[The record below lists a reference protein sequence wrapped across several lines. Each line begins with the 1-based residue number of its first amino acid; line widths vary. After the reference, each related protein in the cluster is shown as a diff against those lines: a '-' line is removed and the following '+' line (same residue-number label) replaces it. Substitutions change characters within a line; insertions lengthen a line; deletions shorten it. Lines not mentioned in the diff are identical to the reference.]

1 MWRNKKLT
9 RLTILPAMLLAAM
22 TSLAAPNEEQGKL
35 LLHKGDSLYRQGNFE
50 EAAIAYLI
58 SANEGNAEAQFDI
71 AYAYFNGEG
80 IERDYASAAMWF
92 KRSARQNYAKAQYNL
107 AYCYMNGRGVPRD
120 YDKASDLLHQSAN
133 NNYKRAQLTLADCYA
148 NGILVEQNEKE
159 SQKWMAMAANMQ
171 PEQPKTEPA
180 APTAP
185 ATAPTTPTTST
196 PSSPST
202 PSIPSTPS
210 TPSAPAPTVQ
220 APADKATE
228 KPDTKKETLDGDF
241 DIEVDIPGMSSTPK
255 PTAPAVVAQPAA
267 PQPATE
273 QPTTEQPTAPQP
285 TEEQPKPRIIK
296 GPAQIQA
303 EKENAANAEA
313 TKPTEEKPAEETPT
327 PAPSAPTPV
336 EQATPATQSTF
347 AAANSAPILKILYPE
362 DQSMFHTDQIK
373 LKYQLIAGNCA
384 DSTRIVVMVD
394 GQRQPTTRA
403 VRAANTIDVDLP
415 RHDCTV
421 MMYAQNKNGNSEPA
435 TIRLIRE
442 ATSME
447 LPKLFVV
454 AIGVGDYNDPKLP
467 KLRFTCKDAKDFSKA
482 ITSKKGLPYEDV
494 QVKILCDNEATRAD
508 IFEAM
513 EWLKQESS
521 PNDVCIFFFAG
532 HGMRDEKD
540 RFYFMPYGCNTDKLY
555 ECFSAS
561 DFRNEAEDIHGKL
574 IAFVDACY
582 SGALFEGGRSAATT
596 HFIEQLKRSK
606 NGMLLYASSS
616 SDTKS
621 REDESWENGAFTK
634 ALVEALNGA
643 AKEEHAE
650 GLSTQEL
657 EHFLYKQVRKLTD
670 FKQTPIFINP
680 SGIEHFNIFNY
691 EK

>member
-120 YDKASDLLHQSAN
+120 YDKAFDLLHQSAN

-159 SQKWMAMAANMQ
+159 SQKWMAMAANLQ
-171 PEQPKTEPA
+171 PEQPQTEPA
-180 APTAP
+180 APNTPSTPSIPSAP
-185 ATAPTTPTTST
+185 NTPIT

-202 PSIPSTPS
+202 PNIPTPE
-210 TPSAPAPTVQ
+210 PIVQ
-220 APADKATE
+220 APANNATE

-241 DIEVDIPGMSSTPK
+241 DIEVDIPGMNSTPK
-255 PTAPAVVAQPAA
+255 PTAPVVVAQPAA
-267 PQPATE
+267 PQP
-273 QPTTEQPTAPQP
+273 TTEQPVAPKP
-285 TEEQPKPRIIK
+285 AEEQPKPRIIK
-296 GPAQIQA
+296 GPAHILA
-303 EKENAANAEA
+303 EKE
-313 TKPTEEKPAEETPT
+313 
-327 PAPSAPTPV
+327 
-336 EQATPATQSTF
+336 ATPAAQPTF
-347 AAANSAPILKILYPE
+347 AAANSAPVLKILYPE

-540 RFYFMPYGCNTDKLY
+540 RFYFMPYGCNTNKLY

>member
-159 SQKWMAMAANMQ
+159 SQKWMAMAANLQ
-171 PEQPKTEPA
+171 PEQPKTESA
-180 APTAP
+180 ASNT
-185 ATAPTTPTTST
+185 
-196 PSSPST
+196 PST
-202 PSIPSTPS
+202 PSIPSAPSTPS
-210 TPSAPAPTVQ
+210 TPSAPSAPSSPSTPSTPTPEPIVQ
-220 APADKATE
+220 APANKATE

-241 DIEVDIPGMSSTPK
+241 DIEVDIPGISSTPTTSK
-255 PTAPAVVAQPAA
+255 PVVVAQPAA
-267 PQPATE
+267 PQPAAPQPAAP
-273 QPTTEQPTAPQP
+273 QPTTEQPAAPKP

-296 GPAQIQA
+296 GPAHILA
-303 EKENAANAEA
+303 EKE
-313 TKPTEEKPAEETPT
+313 
-327 PAPSAPTPV
+327 
-336 EQATPATQSTF
+336 ATPAAQPTL
-347 AAANSAPILKILYPE
+347 AAANSAPVLKILYPE

-540 RFYFMPYGCNTDKLY
+540 RFYFMPYGCNTNKLY

>member
-120 YDKASDLLHQSAN
+120 YDKAFDLLHQSAN

-159 SQKWMAMAANMQ
+159 SQKWMAMAANLQ

-180 APTAP
+180 APN
-185 ATAPTTPTTST
+185 TPST
-196 PSSPST
+196 PSIPSAPNTPSSPNTPSTPSAPSTPST
-202 PSIPSTPS
+202 PSIPSTPNIP
-210 TPSAPAPTVQ
+210 TPEPIVQ
-220 APADKATE
+220 APANKATE

-241 DIEVDIPGMSSTPK
+241 DIEVDIPGMNSTSQ
-255 PTAPAVVAQPAA
+255 PTAPVVVAQPAA
-267 PQPATE
+267 PQPA
-273 QPTTEQPTAPQP
+273 APQPAAPKP

-296 GPAQIQA
+296 GPAQILT
-303 EKENAANAEA
+303 EKE
-313 TKPTEEKPAEETPT
+313 
-327 PAPSAPTPV
+327 
-336 EQATPATQSTF
+336 ATPAAQPTL
-347 AAANSAPILKILYPE
+347 AAANSAPVLKILYPE

-540 RFYFMPYGCNTDKLY
+540 RFYFMPYGCNTNKLY

>member
-120 YDKASDLLHQSAN
+120 YDKAFDLLHQSAN
-133 NNYKRAQLTLADCYA
+133 NNYMRAQLTLADCYA

-159 SQKWMAMAANMQ
+159 SQKWMAMAANLQ
-171 PEQPKTEPA
+171 PEQPQTEPA
-180 APTAP
+180 APNTPSTPSIPSAP
-185 ATAPTTPTTST
+185 NTPIT

-202 PSIPSTPS
+202 PSTPS
-210 TPSAPAPTVQ
+210 IPNIPTPEPIVQ
-220 APADKATE
+220 APANKTTE

-255 PTAPAVVAQPAA
+255 PIAPAVVAQPAA
-267 PQPATE
+267 PQPTTE
-273 QPTTEQPTAPQP
+273 QPTTEQPAAPKP

-296 GPAQIQA
+296 GPTQIQA
-303 EKENAANAEA
+303 EKENAANAE
-313 TKPTEEKPAEETPT
+313 TIKPTEEKPAVETTAQPT
-327 PAPSAPTPV
+327 L
-336 EQATPATQSTF
+336 
-347 AAANSAPILKILYPE
+347 AAANSAPVLKILYPE

-540 RFYFMPYGCNTDKLY
+540 RFYFMPYGCNTNKLY

>member
-120 YDKASDLLHQSAN
+120 YDKAFDLLHQSAN

-159 SQKWMAMAANMQ
+159 SQKWMAMAANLQ

-180 APTAP
+180 APN
-185 ATAPTTPTTST
+185 TPST
-196 PSSPST
+196 PSIPSAPNTPSSPNTPSTPSAPSTPST
-202 PSIPSTPS
+202 PSIPSTPNIP
-210 TPSAPAPTVQ
+210 TPEPIIQ
-220 APADKATE
+220 APANKATE

-241 DIEVDIPGMSSTPK
+241 DIEVDIPGMTSTPQ
-255 PTAPAVVAQPAA
+255 PTAPVVVAQPDA
-267 PQPATE
+267 P
-273 QPTTEQPTAPQP
+273 QPTTEQPAAPKP

-296 GPAQIQA
+296 GPAHILA
-303 EKENAANAEA
+303 EKE
-313 TKPTEEKPAEETPT
+313 
-327 PAPSAPTPV
+327 
-336 EQATPATQSTF
+336 ATPAAQPTL
-347 AAANSAPILKILYPE
+347 AAANSAPVLKILYPE

-540 RFYFMPYGCNTDKLY
+540 RFYFMPYGCNTNKLY

>member
-120 YDKASDLLHQSAN
+120 YDKAFDLLHQSAN

-159 SQKWMAMAANMQ
+159 SQKWMAMAANLQ
-171 PEQPKTEPA
+171 PEQPQTEPA
-180 APTAP
+180 APNT
-185 ATAPTTPTTST
+185 
-196 PSSPST
+196 PST
-202 PSIPSTPS
+202 PSIPSIPSAPSTPS
-210 TPSAPAPTVQ
+210 TPSAPSTPSVPTPEPIVQ
-220 APADKATE
+220 APANKATE

-241 DIEVDIPGMSSTPK
+241 DIEVDIPGMNSTSQ
-255 PTAPAVVAQPAA
+255 PTAPVVVAQPAA
-267 PQPATE
+267 PQPAAP
-273 QPTTEQPTAPQP
+273 QPAAPKPTTEQPAAPKP

-296 GPAQIQA
+296 GPAQILT
-303 EKENAANAEA
+303 EKE
-313 TKPTEEKPAEETPT
+313 
-327 PAPSAPTPV
+327 
-336 EQATPATQSTF
+336 ATPAAQPTL
-347 AAANSAPILKILYPE
+347 AAANSAPVLKILYPE

-540 RFYFMPYGCNTDKLY
+540 RFYFMPYGCNTNKLY

>member
-120 YDKASDLLHQSAN
+120 YDKAFDLLHQSAN

-159 SQKWMAMAANMQ
+159 SQKWMAMAANLQ

-185 ATAPTTPTTST
+185 ATAPTTPSTSA
-196 PSSPST
+196 PSS
-202 PSIPSTPS
+202 PSTPS
-210 TPSAPAPTVQ
+210 TPSASSSPVPTPEPIVQDPAN
-220 APADKATE
+220 KATE

-241 DIEVDIPGMSSTPK
+241 DIEVDIPGMNSTPK
-255 PTAPAVVAQPAA
+255 PTAPVVVAQPAA
-267 PQPATE
+267 PQP
-273 QPTTEQPTAPQP
+273 TTEQPAAPQP
-285 TEEQPKPRIIK
+285 AEEQPKPRIIK
-296 GPAQIQA
+296 GPAHIQA
-303 EKENAANAEA
+303 EKE
-313 TKPTEEKPAEETPT
+313 
-327 PAPSAPTPV
+327 
-336 EQATPATQSTF
+336 ATPAAQPTL
-347 AAANSAPILKILYPE
+347 AAANSAPVLKILYPE

-540 RFYFMPYGCNTDKLY
+540 RFYFMPYGCNTNKLY

>member
-107 AYCYMNGRGVPRD
+107 AYCYMNGRDVPRD
-120 YDKASDLLHQSAN
+120 YDKAFDLLHQSAN

-159 SQKWMAMAANMQ
+159 SQKWMAMAANLQ

-185 ATAPTTPTTST
+185 ATAPTTPSTSA

-202 PSIPSTPS
+202 PSASSSPVPTPE
-210 TPSAPAPTVQ
+210 PIVQ
-220 APADKATE
+220 APANKATE

-241 DIEVDIPGMSSTPK
+241 DIEVDIPGMNSTPK
-255 PTAPAVVAQPAA
+255 PTAPVVVAQPATPQPTTEQPAA
-267 PQPATE
+267 PQPA
-273 QPTTEQPTAPQP
+273 
-285 TEEQPKPRIIK
+285 EEQPKPRIIK
-296 GPAQIQA
+296 GPAQILT
-303 EKENAANAEA
+303 EKE
-313 TKPTEEKPAEETPT
+313 
-327 PAPSAPTPV
+327 
-336 EQATPATQSTF
+336 ATPAAQPTL
-347 AAANSAPILKILYPE
+347 AATNSAPVLKILYPE

-540 RFYFMPYGCNTDKLY
+540 RFYFMPYGCNTNKLY

>member
-120 YDKASDLLHQSAN
+120 YDKAFDLLHQSAN

-159 SQKWMAMAANMQ
+159 SQKWMAMAANLQ

-185 ATAPTTPTTST
+185 ATAPTTPSTSA
-196 PSSPST
+196 PSS
-202 PSIPSTPS
+202 PSTPS
-210 TPSAPAPTVQ
+210 TPSASSSPVPTPEPIVQ
-220 APADKATE
+220 APANKATE

-241 DIEVDIPGMSSTPK
+241 DIEVDIPGMNSTPK
-255 PTAPAVVAQPAA
+255 PTAPVVVAQPAA
-267 PQPATE
+267 PQP
-273 QPTTEQPTAPQP
+273 TTEQPAAPKP

-296 GPAQIQA
+296 GPAQTLA
-303 EKENAANAEA
+303 EKE
-313 TKPTEEKPAEETPT
+313 
-327 PAPSAPTPV
+327 
-336 EQATPATQSTF
+336 ATPAAQPTL
-347 AAANSAPILKILYPE
+347 AAANSVPVLKILYPE

-540 RFYFMPYGCNTDKLY
+540 RFYFMPYGCNTNKLY

>member
-180 APTAP
+180 APDT
-185 ATAPTTPTTST
+185 
-196 PSSPST
+196 PST
-202 PSIPSTPS
+202 PSIPSAPSPPNTPSIPSVPSTPS
-210 TPSAPAPTVQ
+210 TPSTPNIPTPEPIVQ
-220 APADKATE
+220 ASANKATE
-228 KPDTKKETLDGDF
+228 KPDTKKETLEGDF

-255 PTAPAVVAQPAA
+255 PTAPAVVAQP
-267 PQPATE
+267 
-273 QPTTEQPTAPQP
+273 TTEQPTAPQP
-285 TEEQPKPRIIK
+285 AEEQPKPRIIK

-313 TKPTEEKPAEETPT
+313 TKPTEEKPAEETP
-327 PAPSAPTPV
+327 
-336 EQATPATQSTF
+336 ATENIAD
-347 AAANSAPILKILYPE
+347 NSAPVLKILYPE

-540 RFYFMPYGCNTDKLY
+540 RFYFMPYGCNTNKLY

>member
-58 SANEGNAEAQFDI
+58 SANDGNAEAQFDI

-159 SQKWMAMAANMQ
+159 SQKWMAMAANLQ
-171 PEQPKTEPA
+171 PEQPKIEPA
-180 APTAP
+180 APN
-185 ATAPTTPTTST
+185 TPST
-196 PSSPST
+196 PSIPSAPSTPSTPST

-210 TPSAPAPTVQ
+210 TPSIPTPEPIVQ
-220 APADKATE
+220 APANKATE

-241 DIEVDIPGMSSTPK
+241 DIEVDIPGMNSTSQ
-255 PTAPAVVAQPAA
+255 PTAPVVVAQPAA
-267 PQPATE
+267 PQPTTD
-273 QPTTEQPTAPQP
+273 QPTTEQPAAPKP
-285 TEEQPKPRIIK
+285 AEEQPKPRIIK
-296 GPAQIQA
+296 GPTQILT
-303 EKENAANAEA
+303 EKE
-313 TKPTEEKPAEETPT
+313 
-327 PAPSAPTPV
+327 
-336 EQATPATQSTF
+336 ATPAAQPTL
-347 AAANSAPILKILYPE
+347 AAANSAPVLKILYPE

-415 RHDCTV
+415 RHDCTM

-540 RFYFMPYGCNTDKLY
+540 RFYFMPYGCNTNKLY

>member
-35 LLHKGDSLYRQGNFE
+35 PLHKGDSLYRQGNFE

-120 YDKASDLLHQSAN
+120 YDKAFDLLHQSAN

-159 SQKWMAMAANMQ
+159 SQKWMAMAANLQ

-185 ATAPTTPTTST
+185 ATAPTTPSTSA

-210 TPSAPAPTVQ
+210 TPSIPTPEPIVQ
-220 APADKATE
+220 APANKATE

-241 DIEVDIPGMSSTPK
+241 DIEVDIPGMNSTPK
-255 PTAPAVVAQPAA
+255 PTAPVVVAQPAA
-267 PQPATE
+267 PQP
-273 QPTTEQPTAPQP
+273 TTEQPAAPKP

-296 GPAQIQA
+296 GPAQTLA
-303 EKENAANAEA
+303 EKE
-313 TKPTEEKPAEETPT
+313 
-327 PAPSAPTPV
+327 
-336 EQATPATQSTF
+336 ATPAAQPTL
-347 AAANSAPILKILYPE
+347 AAANSVPVLKILYPE

-540 RFYFMPYGCNTDKLY
+540 RFYFMPYGCNTNKLY

>member
-120 YDKASDLLHQSAN
+120 YDKAFDLLHQSAN

-159 SQKWMAMAANMQ
+159 SQKWMAMAANLQ
-171 PEQPKTEPA
+171 PEQPQTEPA

-202 PSIPSTPS
+202 PSIPSAPNTP
-210 TPSAPAPTVQ
+210 APASTVQ
-220 APADKATE
+220 APANKVTE
-228 KPDTKKETLDGDF
+228 KPDTKKETLEGDF

-255 PTAPAVVAQPAA
+255 PTAPAVVAQPT
-267 PQPATE
+267 TE

-285 TEEQPKPRIIK
+285 AEEQPKPRIIK

-313 TKPTEEKPAEETPT
+313 TKPTEEKPAEETP
-327 PAPSAPTPV
+327 
-336 EQATPATQSTF
+336 ATENIAD
-347 AAANSAPILKILYPE
+347 NSAPVLKILYPE

-540 RFYFMPYGCNTDKLY
+540 RFYFMPYGCNTNKLY

>member
-159 SQKWMAMAANMQ
+159 SQKWMAMAANLQ

-180 APTAP
+180 APNTPSTPSIPSAP
-185 ATAPTTPTTST
+185 ST
-196 PSSPST
+196 PSSPNTHSTPSAPSTPST
-202 PSIPSTPS
+202 PSIPSTPNIP
-210 TPSAPAPTVQ
+210 TPEPIVQ
-220 APADKATE
+220 APTNKATE

-241 DIEVDIPGMSSTPK
+241 DIEVDIPGMNSTPQ
-255 PTAPAVVAQPAA
+255 PTAPVVVAQPDAPQPTTEQPAA
-267 PQPATE
+267 PQPA
-273 QPTTEQPTAPQP
+273 
-285 TEEQPKPRIIK
+285 EEQPKPRIIK
-296 GPAQIQA
+296 GPAQILA
-303 EKENAANAEA
+303 EKE
-313 TKPTEEKPAEETPT
+313 
-327 PAPSAPTPV
+327 
-336 EQATPATQSTF
+336 ATPAAQPTF
-347 AAANSAPILKILYPE
+347 AAANSAPVLKILYPE

-415 RHDCTV
+415 RHDCTM

-540 RFYFMPYGCNTDKLY
+540 RFYFMPYGCNTNKLY

>member
-120 YDKASDLLHQSAN
+120 YDKAFDLLHQSAN

-159 SQKWMAMAANMQ
+159 SQKWMAMAANLQ

-185 ATAPTTPTTST
+185 ATAPTTPSTSA

-202 PSIPSTPS
+202 PSASSSPV
-210 TPSAPAPTVQ
+210 PAPEPIVQ
-220 APADKATE
+220 APANKATE

-241 DIEVDIPGMSSTPK
+241 DIEVDIPGMTSTSQ
-255 PTAPAVVAQPAA
+255 PTAPVVVAQPDA
-267 PQPATE
+267 P
-273 QPTTEQPTAPQP
+273 QPTTEQPAAPKP

-296 GPAQIQA
+296 GPAQILTQ
-303 EKENAANAEA
+303 KE
-313 TKPTEEKPAEETPT
+313 
-327 PAPSAPTPV
+327 
-336 EQATPATQSTF
+336 ATPAAQPTL
-347 AAANSAPILKILYPE
+347 AAANSAPVLKILYPE

-540 RFYFMPYGCNTDKLY
+540 RFYFMPYGCNTNKLY

>member
-159 SQKWMAMAANMQ
+159 SQKWMAMAANLQ

-180 APTAP
+180 APNT
-185 ATAPTTPTTST
+185 
-196 PSSPST
+196 PST
-202 PSIPSTPS
+202 PSIPSAPSTPS
-210 TPSAPAPTVQ
+210 TPSTPNIPTPEPIVQ
-220 APADKATE
+220 APANKATE
-228 KPDTKKETLDGDF
+228 KPDKKKKTLDGDF
-241 DIEVDIPGMSSTPK
+241 DIEVDITGMNSTPK
-255 PTAPAVVAQPAA
+255 PTAPVVVAQPAA
-267 PQPATE
+267 PQP
-273 QPTTEQPTAPQP
+273 TTEQPAAPKP

-296 GPAQIQA
+296 GPAHILA
-303 EKENAANAEA
+303 EKE
-313 TKPTEEKPAEETPT
+313 
-327 PAPSAPTPV
+327 
-336 EQATPATQSTF
+336 ATPAAQPIL
-347 AAANSAPILKILYPE
+347 AATNSAPVLKILYPE

-540 RFYFMPYGCNTDKLY
+540 RFYFMPYGCNTNKLY

>member
-120 YDKASDLLHQSAN
+120 YDKAFDLLHQSAN

-159 SQKWMAMAANMQ
+159 SQKWMAMAANLQ

-185 ATAPTTPTTST
+185 ATAPTTPSTST

-202 PSIPSTPS
+202 PS
-210 TPSAPAPTVQ
+210 TPSASSSPVPTPEPIVQ
-220 APADKATE
+220 APANKATE

-241 DIEVDIPGMSSTPK
+241 DIEVDIPGMNSTPQ
-255 PTAPAVVAQPAA
+255 PTAPVVVAQPAA
-267 PQPATE
+267 PQP
-273 QPTTEQPTAPQP
+273 TTEQPAAPKP

-296 GPAQIQA
+296 GPAHILA
-303 EKENAANAEA
+303 EKE
-313 TKPTEEKPAEETPT
+313 
-327 PAPSAPTPV
+327 
-336 EQATPATQSTF
+336 ATPAAQPTF
-347 AAANSAPILKILYPE
+347 AAANSAPVLKILYPE

-540 RFYFMPYGCNTDKLY
+540 RFYFMPYGCNTNKLY

>member
-159 SQKWMAMAANMQ
+159 SQKWMAMAANLQ

-180 APTAP
+180 APNT
-185 ATAPTTPTTST
+185 
-196 PSSPST
+196 PST
-202 PSIPSTPS
+202 PSIPSAPSTPS
-210 TPSAPAPTVQ
+210 TPSAPSPPSTPSTPSTPNIPTPEPIVQ
-220 APADKATE
+220 APANKATE
-228 KPDTKKETLDGDF
+228 KPDKKKETLDGDF
-241 DIEVDIPGMSSTPK
+241 DIEVDIPGMNSTSQ
-255 PTAPAVVAQPAA
+255 PTAPVVVAQPAA
-267 PQPATE
+267 PQPTTD
-273 QPTTEQPTAPQP
+273 QPTTEQPAAPKP
-285 TEEQPKPRIIK
+285 AEEQPKPRIIK
-296 GPAQIQA
+296 GPTQIQA
-303 EKENAANAEA
+303 EKENAANAET
-313 TKPTEEKPAEETPT
+313 TKPTEE
-327 PAPSAPTPV
+327 
-336 EQATPATQSTF
+336 F
-347 AAANSAPILKILYPE
+347 AAANSAPVLKILYPE

-403 VRAANTIDVDLP
+403 VRAANTIDIDLP

-540 RFYFMPYGCNTDKLY
+540 RFYFMPYGCNTNKLY

>member
-120 YDKASDLLHQSAN
+120 YDKAFDLLHQSAN

-159 SQKWMAMAANMQ
+159 SQKWMAMAANLQ
-171 PEQPKTEPA
+171 PEQPQTEPA
-180 APTAP
+180 APNTPSTPSIPSAP
-185 ATAPTTPTTST
+185 NTPIT

-202 PSIPSTPS
+202 PSTPS
-210 TPSAPAPTVQ
+210 IPNIPTPEPIVQ
-220 APADKATE
+220 APANKTTE

-255 PTAPAVVAQPAA
+255 PIAPAVVAQPAA
-267 PQPATE
+267 PQPTTE
-273 QPTTEQPTAPQP
+273 QPTTEQPAAPKP

-296 GPAQIQA
+296 GPTQIQA
-303 EKENAANAEA
+303 EKENAANAE
-313 TKPTEEKPAEETPT
+313 TIKPTEEKPAVETTAQPT
-327 PAPSAPTPV
+327 L
-336 EQATPATQSTF
+336 
-347 AAANSAPILKILYPE
+347 AAANSAPVLKILYPE

-540 RFYFMPYGCNTDKLY
+540 RFYFMPYGCNTNKLY

>member
-120 YDKASDLLHQSAN
+120 YDKAFDLLHQSAN

-159 SQKWMAMAANMQ
+159 SQKWMAMAANLQ
-171 PEQPKTEPA
+171 PEQPQTEPA

-185 ATAPTTPTTST
+185 ATAPTTPSTSA
-196 PSSPST
+196 PSS
-202 PSIPSTPS
+202 PSTPS
-210 TPSAPAPTVQ
+210 TPSASSSPVPTPEPIVQ
-220 APADKATE
+220 APANKATE

-241 DIEVDIPGMSSTPK
+241 DIEVDIPGMNSTPK
-255 PTAPAVVAQPAA
+255 PTAPVVVAQPAA
-267 PQPATE
+267 PQP
-273 QPTTEQPTAPQP
+273 TTEQPAAPKP
-285 TEEQPKPRIIK
+285 AEEQPKPRIIK
-296 GPAQIQA
+296 GPTQILA
-303 EKENAANAEA
+303 EKE
-313 TKPTEEKPAEETPT
+313 
-327 PAPSAPTPV
+327 
-336 EQATPATQSTF
+336 ATPAAQPTF
-347 AAANSAPILKILYPE
+347 AATNSAPVLKILYPE

-540 RFYFMPYGCNTDKLY
+540 RFYFMPYGCNTNKLY

>member
-1 MWRNKKLT
+1 
-9 RLTILPAMLLAAM
+9 MLLAAM

-159 SQKWMAMAANMQ
+159 SQKWMAMAANLQ

-180 APTAP
+180 ASTAP
-185 ATAPTTPTTST
+185 ATAPTTPSTSA

-202 PSIPSTPS
+202 PSASSSPVPTPE
-210 TPSAPAPTVQ
+210 PIVQ
-220 APADKATE
+220 APANKATE
-228 KPDTKKETLDGDF
+228 KPETKKETLDGDF
-241 DIEVDIPGMSSTPK
+241 DIEVDIPGMNSTPK
-255 PTAPAVVAQPAA
+255 PTAPVVVAQPATPQPTTEQPAA
-267 PQPATE
+267 PQPA
-273 QPTTEQPTAPQP
+273 
-285 TEEQPKPRIIK
+285 EEQPKPRIIK
-296 GPAQIQA
+296 GPTQILA
-303 EKENAANAEA
+303 EKE
-313 TKPTEEKPAEETPT
+313 
-327 PAPSAPTPV
+327 
-336 EQATPATQSTF
+336 ATPAAQPTL
-347 AAANSAPILKILYPE
+347 AAANSAPVLKILYPE

-540 RFYFMPYGCNTDKLY
+540 RFYFMPYGCNTSKLY

>member
-120 YDKASDLLHQSAN
+120 YDKAFDLLHQSAN

-159 SQKWMAMAANMQ
+159 SQKWMAMAANLQ

-180 APTAP
+180 APNT
-185 ATAPTTPTTST
+185 
-196 PSSPST
+196 PST
-202 PSIPSTPS
+202 PSIPSAPSTPS
-210 TPSAPAPTVQ
+210 TPSIPAPEPIVQ
-220 APADKATE
+220 APANKATE

-241 DIEVDIPGMSSTPK
+241 DIEVDIPGMNSTPK
-255 PTAPAVVAQPAA
+255 PTAPVVVAQPAA
-267 PQPATE
+267 PQP
-273 QPTTEQPTAPQP
+273 TTEQPAAPKP

-296 GPAQIQA
+296 GPAQILA
-303 EKENAANAEA
+303 EKEV
-313 TKPTEEKPAEETPT
+313 T
-327 PAPSAPTPV
+327 PAAQP
-336 EQATPATQSTF
+336 TF
-347 AAANSAPILKILYPE
+347 AAANSAPVLKILYPE

-540 RFYFMPYGCNTDKLY
+540 RFYFMPYGCNTNKLY

-621 REDESWENGAFTK
+621 REDELWENGAFTK

>member
-120 YDKASDLLHQSAN
+120 YDKAFDLLHQSAN

-180 APTAP
+180 APNT
-185 ATAPTTPTTST
+185 
-196 PSSPST
+196 PST
-202 PSIPSTPS
+202 PSIPSAPNTPS
-210 TPSAPAPTVQ
+210 TPSAPSASSSPVPTPEPIVQ
-220 APADKATE
+220 APANKATE

-241 DIEVDIPGMSSTPK
+241 DIEVDIPGMNSTPK
-255 PTAPAVVAQPAA
+255 PAAPVIVAQPAA
-267 PQPATE
+267 PQP
-273 QPTTEQPTAPQP
+273 TTEQPAAPKP

-296 GPAQIQA
+296 GPAQILA
-303 EKENAANAEA
+303 EKE
-313 TKPTEEKPAEETPT
+313 
-327 PAPSAPTPV
+327 
-336 EQATPATQSTF
+336 ATPAAQPTL
-347 AAANSAPILKILYPE
+347 AAANSAPVLKILYPE

-403 VRAANTIDVDLP
+403 VRAANTIDIDLP

-540 RFYFMPYGCNTDKLY
+540 RFYFMPYGCNTNKLY

>member
-120 YDKASDLLHQSAN
+120 YDKAFDLLHQSAN

-159 SQKWMAMAANMQ
+159 SQKWMAMAANLQ
-171 PEQPKTEPA
+171 PEQPQIEPA
-180 APTAP
+180 APNTPSTPSIPSAP
-185 ATAPTTPTTST
+185 SAPSTPSTPST

-202 PSIPSTPS
+202 PSTPS
-210 TPSAPAPTVQ
+210 TPNIPTPEPIVQ
-220 APADKATE
+220 APANKATE

-241 DIEVDIPGMSSTPK
+241 DIEVDIPGISSTPTTSK
-255 PTAPAVVAQPAA
+255 PVVVAQPDA
-267 PQPATE
+267 P
-273 QPTTEQPTAPQP
+273 QPTTEQPAAPKP

-296 GPAQIQA
+296 GPTQILA
-303 EKENAANAEA
+303 EKE
-313 TKPTEEKPAEETPT
+313 
-327 PAPSAPTPV
+327 
-336 EQATPATQSTF
+336 ATPAAQPTL
-347 AAANSAPILKILYPE
+347 AAANSAPVLKILYPE

-540 RFYFMPYGCNTDKLY
+540 RFYFMPYGCNTNKLY

>member
-159 SQKWMAMAANMQ
+159 SQKWMAMAANLQ
-171 PEQPKTEPA
+171 PEQPKIEPA
-180 APTAP
+180 ASNTPSTPSIPSAP
-185 ATAPTTPTTST
+185 STPSTPSAPST

-202 PSIPSTPS
+202 PSTP
-210 TPSAPAPTVQ
+210 TPEPIVQ
-220 APADKATE
+220 APANKATE

-241 DIEVDIPGMSSTPK
+241 DIEVDIPGISSTPTTSK
-255 PTAPAVVAQPAA
+255 PVVVAQPAA
-267 PQPATE
+267 PQPAAPQPAAP
-273 QPTTEQPTAPQP
+273 QPTTEQPAAPKP

-296 GPAQIQA
+296 GPAHILA
-303 EKENAANAEA
+303 EKE
-313 TKPTEEKPAEETPT
+313 
-327 PAPSAPTPV
+327 
-336 EQATPATQSTF
+336 ATPAAQPTL
-347 AAANSAPILKILYPE
+347 AAANSAPVLKILYPE

-540 RFYFMPYGCNTDKLY
+540 RFYFMPYGCNTNKLY

>member
-1 MWRNKKLT
+1 M
-9 RLTILPAMLLAAM
+9 
-22 TSLAAPNEEQGKL
+22 
-35 LLHKGDSLYRQGNFE
+35 LLHKGDSLYRQSNFE

-120 YDKASDLLHQSAN
+120 YDKAFDLLHQSAN

-159 SQKWMAMAANMQ
+159 SQKWMAMAANLQ

-180 APTAP
+180 APNT
-185 ATAPTTPTTST
+185 
-196 PSSPST
+196 PST
-202 PSIPSTPS
+202 PSIPSAPSTPS
-210 TPSAPAPTVQ
+210 TPSAPSTPSSPNIPTPEPIVQ
-220 APADKATE
+220 APANKATE

-241 DIEVDIPGMSSTPK
+241 DIEVDIPEISSTPTTPK
-255 PTAPAVVAQPAA
+255 PVVVAQPAA
-267 PQPATE
+267 PQPTTE
-273 QPTTEQPTAPQP
+273 QPTTEQPAAPKP

-296 GPAQIQA
+296 GPAQTLA
-303 EKENAANAEA
+303 EKE
-313 TKPTEEKPAEETPT
+313 
-327 PAPSAPTPV
+327 
-336 EQATPATQSTF
+336 ATPAAQPTL
-347 AAANSAPILKILYPE
+347 AAANSVPVLKILYPE

-447 LPKLFVV
+447 LPKLLVV

-540 RFYFMPYGCNTDKLY
+540 RFYFMPYGCNTNKLY

>member
-185 ATAPTTPTTST
+185 SPSAPSTPSTPST

-202 PSIPSTPS
+202 PSTPN
-210 TPSAPAPTVQ
+210 TPAPAPIVQ

-255 PTAPAVVAQPAA
+255 PTAPAVVAQPTA
-267 PQPATE
+267 P
-273 QPTTEQPTAPQP
+273 QPTTEQPAAPQP

-313 TKPTEEKPAEETPT
+313 TKPTEEKPAEETP
-327 PAPSAPTPV
+327 
-336 EQATPATQSTF
+336 ATENM
-347 AAANSAPILKILYPE
+347 AANSAPVLKILYPE

>member
-1 MWRNKKLT
+1 MSSHRF
-9 RLTILPAMLLAAM
+9 LL
-22 TSLAAPNEEQGKL
+22 SLSMFLITTCMGATAIADNGEQ
-35 LLHKGDSLYRQGNFE
+35 LLHRADSLYRMGNFE
-50 EAAIAYLI
+50 KAVEVYLQSAEA
-58 SANEGNAEAQFDI
+58 GNAEAQFDI
-71 AYAYFNGEG
+71 GYAYYTGEG
-80 IERDYASAAMWF
+80 TQRDYTSAAMWF
-92 KRSARQNYAKAQYNL
+92 KRSAKQNFAKAQYNL

-159 SQKWMAMAANMQ
+159 SQKWMAMAANLQ
-171 PEQPKTEPA
+171 PEQPKTEP
-180 APTAP
+180 TAP
-185 ATAPTTPTTST
+185 NTTST
-196 PSSPST
+196 PNIPSAPNTPSTPST
-202 PSIPSTPS
+202 PSIPSI
-210 TPSAPAPTVQ
+210 PSASSSPVPTPEPIVQ
-220 APADKATE
+220 APANKATE

-241 DIEVDIPGMSSTPK
+241 DIEVDIPGMNSTPK
-255 PTAPAVVAQPAA
+255 PTAPVVVAQPAA
-267 PQPATE
+267 PQP
-273 QPTTEQPTAPQP
+273 TTEQPAAPKP
-285 TEEQPKPRIIK
+285 AEEQPKPRIIK
-296 GPAQIQA
+296 GPAHILA
-303 EKENAANAEA
+303 EKE
-313 TKPTEEKPAEETPT
+313 
-327 PAPSAPTPV
+327 
-336 EQATPATQSTF
+336 ATPAAQPTL
-347 AAANSAPILKILYPE
+347 AAANSAPVLKILYPE

-540 RFYFMPYGCNTDKLY
+540 RFYFMPYGCNTNKLY

-680 SGIEHFNIFNY
+680 SGLEHFNIFNY

>member
-159 SQKWMAMAANMQ
+159 SQKWMAMAANLQ

-180 APTAP
+180 ASTAP
-185 ATAPTTPTTST
+185 ATAPTTPSTSA
-196 PSSPST
+196 PSS
-202 PSIPSTPS
+202 PSTPS
-210 TPSAPAPTVQ
+210 TPSASSSPVPTPEPIVQ
-220 APADKATE
+220 APANKATE

-241 DIEVDIPGMSSTPK
+241 DIEVDIPGMNSTPK
-255 PTAPAVVAQPAA
+255 PTAPVVVAQPATPQPTTEQPAA
-267 PQPATE
+267 PQPA
-273 QPTTEQPTAPQP
+273 
-285 TEEQPKPRIIK
+285 EEQPKPRIIK
-296 GPAQIQA
+296 GPAQILA
-303 EKENAANAEA
+303 EKE
-313 TKPTEEKPAEETPT
+313 
-327 PAPSAPTPV
+327 
-336 EQATPATQSTF
+336 ATPAAQPTL
-347 AAANSAPILKILYPE
+347 AAANSAPVLKILYPE

-540 RFYFMPYGCNTDKLY
+540 RFYFMPYGCNTNKLY

>member
-159 SQKWMAMAANMQ
+159 SQKWMAMAANLQ

-180 APTAP
+180 ASTAP
-185 ATAPTTPTTST
+185 ATAPTTPSNSA

-202 PSIPSTPS
+202 PSASSSPVPTPE
-210 TPSAPAPTVQ
+210 PIVQ
-220 APADKATE
+220 APANKATE
-228 KPDTKKETLDGDF
+228 KPETKKETLDGDF
-241 DIEVDIPGMSSTPK
+241 DIEVDIPGMNSTPK
-255 PTAPAVVAQPAA
+255 PTAPVVVAQPATPQPTTEQPAA
-267 PQPATE
+267 PQPA
-273 QPTTEQPTAPQP
+273 
-285 TEEQPKPRIIK
+285 EEQPKPRIIK
-296 GPAQIQA
+296 GPTQILA
-303 EKENAANAEA
+303 EKE
-313 TKPTEEKPAEETPT
+313 
-327 PAPSAPTPV
+327 
-336 EQATPATQSTF
+336 ATPAAQPTL
-347 AAANSAPILKILYPE
+347 AAANSAPVLKILYPE

-540 RFYFMPYGCNTDKLY
+540 RFYFMPYGCNTSKLY

>member
-159 SQKWMAMAANMQ
+159 SQKWMAMAANLQ
-171 PEQPKTEPA
+171 PEQPQTEPA
-180 APTAP
+180 APNTPSTPSIPSAP
-185 ATAPTTPTTST
+185 STPST
-196 PSSPST
+196 PSSPNTHSTPSAPSTPST
-202 PSIPSTPS
+202 PSIPSTPNIP
-210 TPSAPAPTVQ
+210 TPEPIVQ
-220 APADKATE
+220 APTNKATE

-241 DIEVDIPGMSSTPK
+241 DIEVDIPGMNSTPQ
-255 PTAPAVVAQPAA
+255 PTAPVVVAQPDAPQPTTEQPAA
-267 PQPATE
+267 PQPA
-273 QPTTEQPTAPQP
+273 
-285 TEEQPKPRIIK
+285 EEQPKPRIIK
-296 GPAQIQA
+296 GPTQILA
-303 EKENAANAEA
+303 EKEV
-313 TKPTEEKPAEETPT
+313 T
-327 PAPSAPTPV
+327 PAAQPIL
-336 EQATPATQSTF
+336 
-347 AAANSAPILKILYPE
+347 AAANSAPVLKILFPE

-540 RFYFMPYGCNTDKLY
+540 RFYFMPYGCNTNKLY

>member
-159 SQKWMAMAANMQ
+159 SQKWMAMAANLQ

-185 ATAPTTPTTST
+185 ATAPTTPSTSA
-196 PSSPST
+196 PSS
-202 PSIPSTPS
+202 PSTPS
-210 TPSAPAPTVQ
+210 TPSASSSPVPTPEPIVQ
-220 APADKATE
+220 APANKATE

-241 DIEVDIPGMSSTPK
+241 DIEVDIPGMNSTPK
-255 PTAPAVVAQPAA
+255 PTAPVVVAQPAA
-267 PQPATE
+267 PQP
-273 QPTTEQPTAPQP
+273 TTEQPAAPKP

-296 GPAQIQA
+296 GPAHILA
-303 EKENAANAEA
+303 EKE
-313 TKPTEEKPAEETPT
+313 
-327 PAPSAPTPV
+327 
-336 EQATPATQSTF
+336 ATPAAQPTL
-347 AAANSAPILKILYPE
+347 AATNSAPVLKILYPE

-540 RFYFMPYGCNTDKLY
+540 RFYFMPYGCNTNKLY

>member
-159 SQKWMAMAANMQ
+159 SQKWMAMAANLQ

-180 APTAP
+180 APNTPSTPSIPSIPSAP
-185 ATAPTTPTTST
+185 STPSTPST

-202 PSIPSTPS
+202 PSTPS
-210 TPSAPAPTVQ
+210 TPNIPTPEPIIQ
-220 APADKATE
+220 APANKATE

-241 DIEVDIPGMSSTPK
+241 DIEVDIPGMTSTPQ
-255 PTAPAVVAQPAA
+255 PTAPVVVAQPDA
-267 PQPATE
+267 P
-273 QPTTEQPTAPQP
+273 QPTTEQPAAPKP

-296 GPAQIQA
+296 GPAHILA
-303 EKENAANAEA
+303 EKE
-313 TKPTEEKPAEETPT
+313 
-327 PAPSAPTPV
+327 
-336 EQATPATQSTF
+336 ATPAAQPTL
-347 AAANSAPILKILYPE
+347 AAANSAPVLKILYPE

-540 RFYFMPYGCNTDKLY
+540 RFYFMPYGCNTNKLY

>member
-159 SQKWMAMAANMQ
+159 SQKWMAMAANLQ
-171 PEQPKTEPA
+171 PEQPQIEPA
-180 APTAP
+180 APNTL
-185 ATAPTTPTTST
+185 ST
-196 PSSPST
+196 PSIPSAPSTPSTPST

-210 TPSAPAPTVQ
+210 TPSIPTPEPIVQ
-220 APADKATE
+220 TSANKATE

-241 DIEVDIPGMSSTPK
+241 DIEVDIPGMNSTSQ
-255 PTAPAVVAQPAA
+255 PTALVVVAQPAA
-267 PQPATE
+267 PK
-273 QPTTEQPTAPQP
+273 PTTEQPAAPKP

-296 GPAQIQA
+296 GPAHILA
-303 EKENAANAEA
+303 EKE
-313 TKPTEEKPAEETPT
+313 
-327 PAPSAPTPV
+327 
-336 EQATPATQSTF
+336 ATPAAQPTL
-347 AAANSAPILKILYPE
+347 AAANSAPVLKILYPE

-540 RFYFMPYGCNTDKLY
+540 RFYFMPYGCNTNKLY

>member
-185 ATAPTTPTTST
+185 ATAPTTPSTSA

-202 PSIPSTPS
+202 PSTPS
-210 TPSAPAPTVQ
+210 TPNIPTPEPIVQ
-220 APADKATE
+220 APANKATE

-241 DIEVDIPGMSSTPK
+241 DIEVDIPGISSTPTTSK
-255 PTAPAVVAQPAA
+255 PVVVAQPAA
-267 PQPATE
+267 PQPAAPQPAAP
-273 QPTTEQPTAPQP
+273 QPTTEQPATPKPA
-285 TEEQPKPRIIK
+285 EEQPKPRIIK
-296 GPAQIQA
+296 GPAHILA
-303 EKENAANAEA
+303 EKE
-313 TKPTEEKPAEETPT
+313 
-327 PAPSAPTPV
+327 
-336 EQATPATQSTF
+336 ATPAAQPTL
-347 AAANSAPILKILYPE
+347 AAANSAPVLKILYPE

-540 RFYFMPYGCNTDKLY
+540 RFYFMPYGCNTNKLY